1 MAVYDERIPQ
11 VKQIPPQPKKKGSR
25 KLLFLLVL
33 FFLTILTVLFVR
45 SPYSKVSEVMVLGN
59 SIYTADEIIAASGIT
74 KGMQFFA
81 VFEKSVQKNTSIL
94 QGIKEITVTREFP
107 GIVQLHIKEYRR
119 VALVFEASGKRFPL
133 LENGVL
139 LLEKNYQNNVVDRP
153 IIRNWSVKEQLLP
166 LAKQLALLPSAMLS
180 EISDIALTPTAH
192 DKSRITLFMKD
203 GNQVQSVIHLL
214 AKKIVWYP
222 AVVKE
227 IPKGEKGTIY
237 MLESTWYSKYGSTQT
252 PEPPNSDEEK
262 KESSSNEST

>member
-25 KLLFLLVL
+25 KLLFLLVF
-33 FFLTILTVLFVR
+33 FFLTILTVLFIR
-45 SPYSKVSEVMVLGN
+45 SPYSKVSEIRVTGN
-59 SIYTADEIIAASGIT
+59 SIYNPDEIIAASGVT

-81 VFEKSVQKNTSIL
+81 VFEGVVQKNASVL
-94 QGIKEITVTREFP
+94 KGINEITITREFP
-107 GIVQLHIKEYRR
+107 GIIQLHIKEYRR
-119 VALVFEASGKRFPL
+119 IALVFDASGKRYPL
-133 LENGVL
+133 LENGMQ

-153 IIRNWSVKEQLLP
+153 IIRNWGTKELLEP
-166 LAKQLALLPSAMLS
+166 LGKQLAQLPTALLT
-180 EISDIALTPTAH
+180 EISDISLTPTQY

-237 MLESTWYSKYGSTQT
+237 MLESTWYSKYGSTQP
-252 PEPPNSDEEK
+252 PEPPKTDDEK
-262 KESSSNEST
+262 KESTTNEGT